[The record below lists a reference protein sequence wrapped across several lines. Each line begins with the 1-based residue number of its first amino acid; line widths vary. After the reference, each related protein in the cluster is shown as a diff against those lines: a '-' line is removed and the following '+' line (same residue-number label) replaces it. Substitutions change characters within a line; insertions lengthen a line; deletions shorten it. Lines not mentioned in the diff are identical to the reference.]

1 MKVSVVIPTY
11 NRNDILPQ
19 TLDMVLDQTWPDC
32 QVIVVDQSP
41 VTTDELAE
49 YLAKHD
55 GWIEY
60 YRLPSPNLP
69 AARNFGIC
77 RATGEVVIFI
87 DDDVEIPRDYVEAHA
102 RSYCD
107 PSTGGVSG
115 LMFNAEQSLEYR
127 MRLPTPIA
135 ANCGAMELAK
145 WVCGGNTSY
154 RRQALIEAGL
164 FDERFGGS
172 GWCEDADMS
181 LRVRR
186 LGYRLYTNPAVRML
200 HLALPSGG
208 CQNRNPDF
216 EEETLVDHFLL
227 WLFFCKKHRDMI
239 EFREFRRG
247 LFGSYKA
254 LALNRKL
261 VSRGAKAVLRRHM
274 VFLVALLRGLRA
286 GVHEETPAS

>member
-87 DDDVEIPRDYVEAHA
+87 DDDVEIPREFVANHMGTYSDPGIGGATGVTVTTWDQTLNEA
-102 RSYCD
+102 R
-107 PSTGGVSG
+107 GGGIEGEGQPAPDQAATV
-115 LMFNAEQSLEYR
+115 
-127 MRLPTPIA
+127 PI
-135 ANCGAMELAK
+135 K
-145 WVCGGNTSY
+145 WLGGCNMSY
-154 RRQALIEAGL
+154 RRRVLIEAGC
-164 FDERFGGS
+164 FDERFTGS
-172 GWCEDADMS
+172 AWGEDVDMS
-181 LRVRR
+181 ARVRR
-186 LGYRLYTNPAVRML
+186 LGHKLVLNPSIRIL

-208 CQNRNPDF
+208 CGNRDLRA
-216 EEETLVDHFLL
+216 EEKNLIEHFYL
-227 WLFFCKKHRDMI
+227 WLFYCAKNRDMVTAD
-239 EFREFRRG
+239 EFAGGR
-247 LFGSYKA
+247 
-254 LALNRKL
+254 
-261 VSRGAKAVLRRHM
+261 
-274 VFLVALLRGLRA
+274 FLLGPCGKHTACLWLGN
-286 GVHEETPAS
+286 G